1 MNHRIRPTSSPTVAA
16 LTLTTLTTLTT
27 LNLTL
32 DLVRDHNH

>member
-16 LTLTTLTTLTT
+16 LTLTTLTTL
-27 LNLTL
+27 NLTL